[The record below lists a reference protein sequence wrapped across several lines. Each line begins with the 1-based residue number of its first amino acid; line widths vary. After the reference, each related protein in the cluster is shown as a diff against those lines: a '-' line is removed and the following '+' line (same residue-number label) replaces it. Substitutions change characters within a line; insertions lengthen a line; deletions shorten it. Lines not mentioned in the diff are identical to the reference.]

1 MDLTQHDMEELRQ
14 EAEKSLALGSPFTRR
29 TVMVDAEK
37 LVWLLDTVQERQQP
51 DDYTA
56 ELEQENSRLEE
67 ELEQKSREI
76 NRLETELVAR
86 E

>member
-1 MDLTQHDMEELRQ
+1 MDLTQHDMDELRQ
-14 EAEKSLALGSPFTRR
+14 QAEKVQAMESPYTKRCIVVEAEKVL
-29 TVMVDAEK
+29 
-37 LVWLLDTVQERQQP
+37 WLLDAVQERLAP
-51 DDYTA
+51 DEYTS

-67 ELEQKSREI
+67 ELEQKQREI

>member
-37 LVWLLDTVQERQQP
+37 LVWLLDVAERRISRHV
-51 DDYTA
+51 
-56 ELEQENSRLEE
+56 ELESRP
-67 ELEQKSREI
+67 
-76 NRLETELVAR
+76 AR
-86 E
+86 GDVKKAMEDSGVSYDKVLSVMDLI